1 MESMVHYCKMS
12 KEEIYRILFHASSSG
27 SYISYIRGHRC
38 QTEDAFFCEISAS
51 FQFPWYF
58 GENWAAF
65 DECMCDLDWLKFDS
79 IVIAI
84 DDFQMMF
91 GKDYYLQK
99 LLVKYLTIMVDYWKT
114 QNIPVSVWINN

>member
-12 KEEIYRILFHASSSG
+12 KDEIYQMLFRASDSG
-27 SYISYIRGHRC
+27 SYISYIRGSRC
-38 QTEDAFFCEISAS
+38 QTEEAFFYEISAS

-58 GENWAAF
+58 GENWAAL
-65 DECMCDLDWLKFDS
+65 DECMCDLDWLKFES

-91 GKDYYLQK
+91 CEDASLQT
-99 LLVKYLTIMVDYWKT
+99 LLVKYLTIMVDYWKSR
-114 QNIPVSVWINN
+114 NIPVCVWINN